1 MANIFQDLK
10 NTYQGGGLIQR
21 LIFWIIGVFVIMML
35 LKVVSLSAY
44 DFLLN
49 WLSLSSN
56 HLSVLYKPWTLVTY
70 SFLHA
75 GVIHLLLN
83 VIMLYFVGQLFTTF
97 FSQRQF
103 LACYLSGAILGGIFY
118 LVGSI
123 FLNVGP
129 ILVGA
134 SAGVLATLVAIVT
147 YSPYMQVRVLL
158 FGQVKIWYIAAFIII
173 LDIIQLSG
181 SNIGGH
187 LAHLGG
193 AFMGFLYIKLYLYQ
207 KDFSVYLNKIDGVFA
222 KKQKPT
228 FSKVYR
234 NNKKTSASTFNTK
247 SASDTQ
253 KQIDAI
259 LDKISKSGYDSL
271 TKQEK
276 DFLFTAG
283 KK

>member
-207 KDFSVYLNKIDGVFA
+207 KDFSVYLNKINGVFA

>member
-207 KDFSVYLNKIDGVFA
+207 KDFSVYLNKINGVFA

-234 NNKKTSASTFNTK
+234 NNKKTSASTFSTK